1 VTDKTVSATATCTAG
16 SNQWITDTSVTV
28 SGCTSLVNNTAFT
41 TGNTYVTDTTTL
53 TALNGDTTDTLS
65 NFDTAHPRT
74 GEIQL
79 YPLTANGTSNTSAA
93 IELNRHAATGD
104 TRIFWVGVY
113 LPAPAGTSQ
122 NQLQG
127 LMSTFGFN
135 WHIDQ

>member
-1 VTDKTVSATATCTAG
+1 
-16 SNQWITDTSVTV
+16 
-28 SGCTSLVNNTAFT
+28 
-41 TGNTYVTDTTTL
+41 
-53 TALNGDTTDTLS
+53 LNSDTTDTIS
-65 NFDTAHPRT
+65 NFDTAHAQT

-79 YPLTANGTSNTSAA
+79 YPLSANGATNTNAA
-93 IELNRHAATGD
+93 IELNRHAASGD

-113 LPAPAGTSQ
+113 LPSPSGTSQ